1 MLFLTKRV
9 YVEYCPFIMK
19 MHAKSSRRDQT
30 LKNLNQMCDVKF
42 ILRLLYILPLFECVH
57 TVIKI
62 TQGQDVFI
70 CDFVKASNLC
80 NRSFIGYI
88 VILT

>member
-1 MLFLTKRV
+1 
-9 YVEYCPFIMK
+9 MK
-19 MHAKSSRRDQT
+19 MHAKSSKCDQT
-30 LKNLNQMCDVKF
+30 LKNLNRMCDVEF
-42 ILRLLYILPLFECVH
+42 ILRLLCILPLLECVH

-88 VILT
+88 MILT